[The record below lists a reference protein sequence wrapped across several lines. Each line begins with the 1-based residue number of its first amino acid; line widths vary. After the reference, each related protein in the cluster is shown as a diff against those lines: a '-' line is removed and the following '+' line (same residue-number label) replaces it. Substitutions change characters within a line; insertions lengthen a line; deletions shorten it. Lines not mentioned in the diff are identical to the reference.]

1 MVPSE
6 KRYRQRETK
15 ISLEYGKK
23 VWLLKN
29 KKGKIIESFSNKRNA
44 EDFKKKY
51 FEELKLCRL
60 TPLNS

>member
-1 MVPSE
+1 MILSE
-6 KRYRQRETK
+6 KRYRQRKVK

-29 KKGKIIESFSNKRNA
+29 KKGKIIESFSNKKNA

-51 FEELKLCRL
+51 FEELTLYRL
-60 TPLNS
+60 QSLNS

>member
-1 MVPSE
+1 MILSE
-6 KRYRQRETK
+6 KRYRQRKVK

-29 KKGKIIESFSNKRNA
+29 KKGKIIESFSNKKNA

-51 FEELKLCRL
+51 FEELTLHRL
-60 TPLNS
+60 QSLNS